1 MPNKGLEIV
10 QRLALAGSGRAE
22 GPTFKGD
29 YQVKKTFGLMAVSM
43 LALAGAAPAA
53 FAQDKE
59 ITFINCGDELTA
71 GYAESFAEWEAANP
85 GFRVVPEIVGWGQ
98 CQDKVTTLAAAGTPV
113 ALAYVGSRTLKQ
125 FAQNDLIVPV
135 PMTDEEKASYYNYV
149 PDTVTFDGTQWGVPV
164 AFSTKAL
171 FWNKDLFEA
180 AGLDPETPPKTWEEK
195 IAFAKQ
201 ITENTDAAGYGL
213 VAKTFDNTMHQF
225 LHWVYTNDGSVIDAD
240 GNITLNS
247 PQVLAALTALK
258 DIVPYSEE
266 GPTAYEQ
273 NEVRAIWL
281 DGGVAM
287 IEASVGAALRAEEA
301 GMNWGV
307 APLPLG
313 PDAKGPGTLL
323 ITDALAVFKGTG
335 VEEQAI
341 SLAKFLTEGERQWNA
356 EMAQGLTP
364 LRPIHSDELVAE
376 TPYWKPFLDGIEF
389 GGPEPLFT
397 DYIGLQN
404 VMIEMVQSVVTG
416 AAEPQAALEKAAAE
430 LEQYK

>member
-1 MPNKGLEIV
+1 MN
-10 QRLALAGSGRAE
+10 
-22 GPTFKGD
+22 
-29 YQVKKTFGLMAVSM
+29 KTFGLMAVSM
-43 LALAGAAPAA
+43 LALTSASTGA
-53 FAQDKE
+53 FAQDVKE
-59 ITFINCGDELTA
+59 ISFINCGDELTA
-71 GYAESFAEWEAANP
+71 GYADYFAEWEAENP
-85 GFRVVPEIVGWGQ
+85 GYKVVPEVVGWGQ

-171 FWNKDLFEA
+171 YWNKDLFEA

-201 ITENTDAAGYGL
+201 ITEKTDAAGYGL

-225 LHWVYTNDGSVIDAD
+225 LHWVYTNDGLVIDAD
-240 GNITLNS
+240 GNIVINS
-247 PQVLAALTALK
+247 PQVLAALTAIK
-258 DIVPYSEE
+258 DITPYSEE

-287 IEASVGAALRAEEA
+287 IEASPNAGNLATEK

-323 ITDALAVFKGTG
+323 ITDALAIFKGTG
-335 VEEQAI
+335 VEEQAT
-341 SLAKFLTEGERQWNA
+341 SLAKYITSGERQWDA

-364 LRPIHSDELVAE
+364 LRPLEPQTAELLAE
-376 TPYWKPFLDGIEF
+376 KPYWKPFLDGIEF

-404 VMIEMVQSVVTG
+404 TLIEMVQSVVTG
-416 AAEPQAALEKAAAE
+416 AAEPQAALETAAAE

>member
-1 MPNKGLEIV
+1 MNKTTGLLAV
-10 QRLALAGSGRAE
+10 SLLALASA
-22 GPTFKGD
+22 T
-29 YQVKKTFGLMAVSM
+29 
-43 LALAGAAPAA
+43 PAT
-53 FAQDKE
+53 FAQDVKE
-59 ITFINCGDELTA
+59 ISFINCGDELTA
-71 GYAESFAEWEAANP
+71 GYADYFAEWEAENP
-85 GFRVVPEIVGWGQ
+85 GFKVVPEVVGWGQ

-125 FAQNDLIVPV
+125 FALNDLIVPI

-149 PDTVTFDGTQWGVPV
+149 PDTVTFEGTQWGVPV

-171 FWNKDLFEA
+171 FWNKDIFEA
-180 AGLDPETPPKTWEEK
+180 AGLDPETPPKTWEEE

-201 ITENTDAAGYGL
+201 IEENTDFDGFGV

-225 LHWVYTNDGSVIDAD
+225 LHWVYTNDGLVIDAD
-240 GNITLNS
+240 GNIVLDS
-247 PQVLAALTALK
+247 PNNLEALTALR
-258 DIVPYSEE
+258 DISAYSEE

-281 DGGVAM
+281 DGTLGM
-287 IEASVGAALRAEEA
+287 IHASVNAGILADEA

-313 PDAKGPGTLL
+313 PQAKGPGTLL
-323 ITDALAVFKGTG
+323 ITDSLAVFKGTG

-341 SLAKFLTEGERQWNA
+341 SLAKFITAGERQWAA

-364 LRPIHSDELVAE
+364 LRPLQPQTDELVAE
-376 TPYWKPFLDGIEF
+376 KPYWKPFLDGIEF
-389 GGPEPLFT
+389 GGPEPLLT
-397 DYIGLQN
+397 DYVGLQN

-416 AAEPQAALEKAAAE
+416 AAEPAAALTKAAGE

>member
-1 MPNKGLEIV
+1 MEIV

-29 YQVKKTFGLMAVSM
+29 YQVKKTIGLMAVSM

-85 GFRVVPEIVGWGQ
+85 GFKVVPEIVGWGQ

-171 FWNKDLFEA
+171 FWNKDLFEE

-225 LHWVYTNDGSVIDAD
+225 LHWVYTNDGLVIDAD
-240 GNITLNS
+240 GNIVLNS
-247 PQVLAALTALK
+247 PQVLAALTAIK

-341 SLAKFLTEGERQWNA
+341 SLAKFLTDGERQWDA

-430 LEQYK
+430 LAQYK

>member
-1 MPNKGLEIV
+1 MN
-10 QRLALAGSGRAE
+10 
-22 GPTFKGD
+22 
-29 YQVKKTFGLMAVSM
+29 KTFGLMAVSM
-43 LALAGAAPAA
+43 LALSSATTGA
-53 FAQDKE
+53 FAQDVKE
-59 ITFINCGDELTA
+59 ISFINCGDELTA
-71 GYAESFAEWEAANP
+71 GYAEYFAEWEAENP
-85 GFRVVPEIVGWGQ
+85 GFKVVPEIVGWGQ

-113 ALAYVGSRTLKQ
+113 SLAYVGSRTLKQ
-125 FAQNDLIVPV
+125 FAENDLIVPV
-135 PMTDEEKASYYNYV
+135 PMTDEEKAGYYNYG

-201 ITENTDAAGYGL
+201 ISEKTDAAGYGL

-225 LHWVYTNDGSVIDAD
+225 LHWVYTNDGQIIDAD
-240 GNITLNS
+240 GNITINS
-247 PQVLAALTALK
+247 PQVLAALQALK
-258 DIVPYSEE
+258 DITPYSEE

-281 DGGVAM
+281 DSGVAM
-287 IEASVGAALRAEEA
+287 IEAAPGAIARADEA
-301 GMNWGV
+301 GLNWGV

-323 ITDALAVFKGTG
+323 ITDALAIFKGTG
-335 VEEQAI
+335 VEDQAI
-341 SLAKFLTEGERQWNA
+341 SLAKYITSGERQWAA

-364 LRPIHSDELVAE
+364 LRPLEPQTAELLAASP
-376 TPYWKPFLDGIEF
+376 TWQPFLDGIEF

-416 AAEPQAALEKAAAE
+416 AAEPQAALDKAAAE

>member
-1 MPNKGLEIV
+1 
-10 QRLALAGSGRAE
+10 
-22 GPTFKGD
+22 
-29 YQVKKTFGLMAVSM
+29 MAVSM
-43 LALAGAAPAA
+43 LALTSAATGA
-53 FAQDKE
+53 FAQDVKE
-59 ITFINCGDELTA
+59 ISFINCGDELTA
-71 GYAESFAEWEAANP
+71 GYAEYFAEWEAENP
-85 GFRVVPEIVGWGQ
+85 GYKVVPEVVGWGQ

-135 PMTDEEKASYYNYV
+135 PMTDEEKAGYYNYV
-149 PDTVTFDGTQWGVPV
+149 PETVTFDGTQWGVPV

-171 FWNKDLFEA
+171 YWNKDLFEQ

-201 ITENTDAAGYGL
+201 ITEKTDAAGYGL

-225 LHWVYTNDGSVIDAD
+225 LHWVYTNDGLVIDAD
-240 GNITLNS
+240 GNIVINS
-247 PQVLAALTALK
+247 PQVLAALTAIK
-258 DIVPYSEE
+258 DITPYSEE

-287 IEASVGAALRAEEA
+287 IEASPNAGNLATEK

-323 ITDALAVFKGTG
+323 ITDALAIFKGTG
-335 VEEQAI
+335 VEEQAT
-341 SLAKFLTEGERQWNA
+341 SLAKYITSGERQWNA

-364 LRPIHSDELVAE
+364 LRPLEPQTAELLAE
-376 TPYWKPFLDGIEF
+376 KPYWKPFLDGIEF

-404 VMIEMVQSVVTG
+404 TLIEMVQSVVTG

>member
-1 MPNKGLEIV
+1 MRTTTKLVLASLAALSSTTAFTAVTQAEEI
-10 QRLALAGSGRAE
+10 S
-22 GPTFKGD
+22 
-29 YQVKKTFGLMAVSM
+29 
-43 LALAGAAPAA
+43 
-53 FAQDKE
+53 
-59 ITFINCGDELTA
+59 FILCGDAIEPLYQ
-71 GYAESFAEWEAANP
+71 GYIDEWDKANP
-85 GFRVVPEIVGWGQ
+85 DYKIATEVVGWGQ

-125 FAQNDLIVPV
+125 FAENDLIVPV
-135 PMTDEEKASYYNYV
+135 PMTDEEKAAYYNFV
-149 PDTVTFDGTQWGVPV
+149 PDTVTFDGTQWGIPV

-201 ITENTDAAGYGL
+201 ITEKTDAAGYGL

-225 LHWVYTNDGSVIDAD
+225 LHWVYTNNGQVIDAD
-240 GNITLNS
+240 GNIVLDS
-247 PQVLAALTALK
+247 PQNLAALQAVK

-287 IEASVGAALRAEEA
+287 IEASAGAANRAEEA

-307 APLPLG
+307 APLPTG

-323 ITDALAVFKGTG
+323 ITDSLAVFKGTG
-335 VEEQAI
+335 VEDKAI
-341 SLAKFLTEGERQWNA
+341 EFAKFLTAPERQW
-356 EMAQGLTP
+356 EYDISQGLTP
-364 LRPIHSDELVAE
+364 LRPVHVDALLAE
-376 TPYWKPFLDGIEF
+376 KPYWKPFLDGIEF
-389 GGPEPLFT
+389 GGPEPLLT
-397 DYIGLQN
+397 DYVGLQN
-404 VMIEMVQSVVTG
+404 VMIELVQSVVTG
-416 AAEPQAALEKAAAE
+416 QAEPAAALTKAAGE